1 MNLERE
7 VSFIATGD
15 SFITRRIPN
24 PLPSDVKE
32 LAQFIQQAD
41 FKFTNFE
48 ITTPD
53 KKETPSAVSGG
64 TWASAE
70 PGVIGDLK
78 AYGFNCVAWANNHTL
93 DYLYK
98 GLSATQRYLEEA
110 GLVHAGV
117 GENLAEASAP
127 KYIECP
133 TGRVALIGI
142 TSTFHETWMA
152 GEQRSDGPGRP
163 GVNGLRHTCHYQTTA
178 ENLQILK
185 EIAEK
190 TGINAQ
196 RNLDKLEGFL
206 QEKDRDDVTFGK
218 YTFSES
224 AVSGLKR
231 TPNEMDVQRIVASI
245 HEAKRQADYVIVSL
259 HSHEMQGENK
269 QLAADF
275 IEDVS
280 RICIDEG
287 AHAVL
292 GHGPHIL
299 RGIEIYRKRPI
310 FYSLGN
316 FIFQNDTVEFLPA
329 DFYENYGLDANK
341 NVADG
346 IDERSKNGTVGLG
359 VNPFVWESVIPKW
372 KMLNGELT
380 ELTLHPIE
388 LGYGKKRYQR
398 GWPKLSTNDEILTH
412 LQGLSKPYN
421 THIDVMNHVG
431 VVRL

>member
-1 MNLERE
+1 MGQE

-24 PLPSDVKE
+24 SLSPEFKE

-41 FKFTNFE
+41 FRFTNFE
-48 ITTPD
+48 VTTPD

-64 TWASAE
+64 TWAGAE
-70 PGVIGDLK
+70 PGVIEDLK

-98 GLSATQRYLEEA
+98 GLSATQYYLEKA
-110 GLVHAGV
+110 GVVHAGV

-127 KYIECP
+127 KYIECES
-133 TGRVALIGI
+133 GRVALIGI

-152 GEQRSDGPGRP
+152 GDQRSDGPGRP
-163 GVNGLRHTCHYQTTA
+163 GVNGLRHTCLYQTTA
-178 ENLQILK
+178 ENLRVLK
-185 EIAEK
+185 EVAEQ

-206 QEKDRDDVTFGK
+206 QEDDGEYVTFGK
-218 YTFSES
+218 YTFSENT
-224 AVSGLKR
+224 VSSLKR
-231 TPNEMDVQRIVASI
+231 TPNEIDVKRIVASI

-269 QLAADF
+269 QLTADF

-280 RICIDEG
+280 RMCIDEG

-316 FIFQNDTVEFLPA
+316 FIFQNDTITFLPA
-329 DFYENYGLDANK
+329 DFYENYRLAANK

-346 IDERSKNGTVGLG
+346 IDERSKNGKIGLG
-359 VNPFVWESVIPKW
+359 TNPLVWESVIPKW

-398 GWPKLSTNDEILTH
+398 GWPNLSKNNDILKH
-412 LQGLSKPYN
+412 LQELSKPYR
-421 THIDVMNHVG
+421 TQIDVKNHIGIVK
-431 VVRL
+431 L